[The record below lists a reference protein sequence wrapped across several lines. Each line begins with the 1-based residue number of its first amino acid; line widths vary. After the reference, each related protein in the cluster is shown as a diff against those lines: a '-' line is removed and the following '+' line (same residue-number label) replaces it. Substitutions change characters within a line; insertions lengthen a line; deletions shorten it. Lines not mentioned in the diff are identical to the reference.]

1 MVALYLQCCV
11 ILLVSIYTDI
21 LTDAQTNPQANSGW
35 VLFMKTAVL
44 KKHSPVMKQL
54 PGASWRWWVGHTQ
67 SQHSEVR
74 SSPSLAC
81 FHARPSGS
89 IFYEDRRGLHKCAAP
104 YTHRWTAKSVGCSES
119 SQHGAQQAVK
129 AQAGGLRPAG

>member
-1 MVALYLQCCV
+1 MLCY
-11 ILLVSIYTDI
+11 IVSINIHRHIDGCSDKPTGKFRLGSVHEDCGVEK
-21 LTDAQTNPQANSGW
+21 AQSCDET
-35 VLFMKTAVL
+35 VTRI
-44 KKHSPVMKQL
+44 PV
-54 PGASWRWWVGHTQ
+54 GASWRWWVGHTQ

-104 YTHRWTAKSVGCSES
+104 YTHRWTAKSAGCSES

-129 AQAGGLRPAG
+129 AQAGDLRPAG